1 MPRYMV
7 FVSLFLLVGVAVVVK
22 VGYLMT
28 AQRGFWTEVDKR
40 FLREGDTLP
49 ATRGNILA
57 ANGEVLAASIP
68 EYELYMDFMS
78 YEKDS
83 ARRNREQFT
92 RDSTLLASLDSISE
106 GMAAIIPGTTAKD
119 FRDRILQGRARASHH
134 WRLYNRRVSHVQY
147 SALKQLPIFRKSVG
161 AGGFTAERFFKRK
174 NPYGRLG
181 LHTVGELY
189 GGMDKPRSGLEEH
202 FDSILRG
209 TPGLAHRQR
218 VFNTYA
224 TIVDKP
230 AVDGYNLH
238 TTMDLNMQDI
248 VEEALR
254 DKLVTMDE
262 ANYGICILME
272 VATGDVKAMTT
283 LSRAKDGHFY
293 YMDHLALSQLME
305 PGSVF
310 KPMSFLVAFDDG
322 KLHLNDMVNAHGG
335 QYNMYGA
342 WIKDSGWRNGGPG
355 QMPAIEAIERSSN
368 VAVGTA
374 IDRIYHNRP
383 WDFVEGLDRIGVR
396 ADLKLPF
403 KEYKPPRIRMPNKD
417 LSNWSKTALAWMS
430 FGYET
435 QIPPITTV
443 TFYNGVA
450 NGGRMVKPRFVTH
463 ISRGDQIVQ
472 EFPVEAIRERMAK
485 PEAISD
491 IQKCLSAVVKGKHAT
506 AKLVRTPQFEIS
518 GKTGTAQVWTKGGF
532 KNQYLVSFVGYFPSD
547 APQYSMIVCVQS
559 GGSVYGGSTCGPV
572 FKRIAETVMSQRRT
586 NDLTS
591 ATDSLFAHT
600 PLISAGNINAAERL
614 IRRLGLNIPA
624 TTDENASPV
633 WGTFTNNGRNV
644 VCQPDSLVGNGK
656 MPDVTGY
663 GLRDA
668 VFRLES
674 LGLHV
679 KAKGIGHVGRQSI
692 RAGSTISRGDTVSL
706 YLGNVKERQEM
717 ADSLQAEEDE
727 KQKELKE
734 QAEQSENSVEEPE
747 STAPSEKPNTT
758 KPATSQKTDTKSQDK
773 KTATVSSKKQA
784 SNPSKS
790 KDSKS
795 KSAPAKPKAQVAK
808 KSEPTKPKTA
818 ATKPKAKATEP
829 KKSKTTS
836 TNPKNKKK

>member
-1 MPRYMV
+1 MIFPSKKVMPRYML
-7 FVSLFLLVGVAVVVK
+7 FASIFLLIGVAVVVK
-22 VGYLMT
+22 VGFLMT

-40 FLREGDTLP
+40 FLREGDTIP

-83 ARRNREQFT
+83 TRRNREQFT
-92 RDSTLLASLDSISE
+92 RDSTLLASLDSICE
-106 GMAAIIPGTTAKD
+106 GMATIIPGTTAEG
-119 FRDRILQGRARASHH
+119 FREWILLGRARASHH
-134 WRLYNRRVSHVQY
+134 WKLYNRRVSHVQY

-181 LHTVGELY
+181 LHTIGELY

-209 TPGLAHRQR
+209 IPGLAHRQR

-230 AVDGYNLH
+230 ATDGCDLH

-272 VATGDVKAMTT
+272 VATGDVKAMAT
-283 LSRAKDGHFY
+283 LSRAKDGKFY

-322 KLHLNDMVNAHGG
+322 TLHLNDIVNAHGG
-335 QYNMYGA
+335 QYNMYGS

-355 QMPAIEAIERSSN
+355 QIPAIEAIERSSN
-368 VAVGTA
+368 VAIGTA
-374 IDRIYHNRP
+374 IDRIYHSRP
-383 WDFVEGLDRIGVR
+383 WDFVKGLERIGVTE
-396 ADLKLPF
+396 DLKLPF
-403 KEYKPPRIRMPNKD
+403 KEYKPPRIRMPKKD

-463 ISRGDQIVQ
+463 ISRGDQTVQ
-472 EFPVEAIRERMAK
+472 EFPVEVIRERMAK

-547 APQYSMIVCVQS
+547 TPQYSMIVCVQS

-586 NDLTS
+586 GDLTS
-591 ATDSLFAHT
+591 ATDSLFAHA
-600 PLISAGNINAAERL
+600 PLICSGNVNTAGRV
-614 IRRLGLNIPA
+614 IRKLGLSLPA
-624 TTDENASPV
+624 PVDENATPV
-633 WGTFTNNGRNV
+633 WGTFTGNGANLAF
-644 VCQPDSLVGNGK
+644 QTDTLANDGK

-668 VFRLES
+668 IFRLES
-674 LGLHV
+674 LGLRV
-679 KAKGIGHVGRQSI
+679 KVKGVGHVGRQSI
-692 RAGSTISRGDTVSL
+692 RAGNTISRGDTVYI
-706 YLGNVKERQEM
+706 YLGNVKERQEI
-717 ADSLQAEEDE
+717 ADSLQTEDSDNQEE
-727 KQKELKE
+727 KVE
-734 QAEQSENSVEEPE
+734 QPADNAA
-747 STAPSEKPNTT
+747 TATT
-758 KPATSQKTDTKSQDK
+758 KAKLGSQKAIAPPQRIPQSKPTVTTPTKK
-773 KTATVSSKKQA
+773 KSTPKPT
-784 SNPSKS
+784 
-790 KDSKS
+790 
-795 KSAPAKPKAQVAK
+795 PAKAQPIK
-808 KSEPTKPKTA
+808 GTTPTKPKA
-818 ATKPKAKATEP
+818 ATPKPKVKATSP
-829 KKSKTTS
+829 KKSATTA
-836 TNPKNKKK
+836 TQPKKK